1 MLLMSTSIV
10 FMGTPEFAVPILQS
24 LIDNPEYDV
33 QAVLTQPDHH
43 IGRKRTLHQS
53 PVKELA

>member
-1 MLLMSTSIV
+1 MSTSVV

-53 PVKELA
+53 PVKRVS